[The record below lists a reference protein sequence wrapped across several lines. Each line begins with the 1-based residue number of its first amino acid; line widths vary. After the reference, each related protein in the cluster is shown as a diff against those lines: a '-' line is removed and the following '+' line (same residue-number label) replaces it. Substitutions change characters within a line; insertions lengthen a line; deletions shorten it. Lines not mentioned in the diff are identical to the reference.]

1 MLSYTLAQPA
11 YMPRMPE
18 TIEELG
24 ISASVVTDLL
34 MRRAYVAGTST
45 MASLSQTLKL
55 SPIIIESIFRE
66 LRQQQ
71 LVEVKGMV
79 GNDYSFTLTS
89 AGKQMAMERYQITRY
104 CGPAPVSLKQY
115 QRAVKSQ
122 SARVRTDRDAL
133 RKSLSD
139 LVLTDS
145 ILDRI
150 GPAVISQSSIFLYG
164 ATGGGKT
171 SIAERLLRIYGD
183 VIVLPYALEVDG
195 QIIQHYDPVV
205 HERVELFSD
214 DLDPR
219 WLICK
224 RPCVVAGG
232 ELVPSMLDL
241 RLDEATGIYAAPL
254 QLKANNGVFVIDDF
268 GRQLMSPRDLL
279 NRWIVP
285 LDRRVDYLMLRY
297 GVKFQIPFEMLV
309 VFATNLDPRELADE
323 AFLRRIQNKVYVE
336 PVDDASFDEILARV
350 VRARNLKCEQG
361 VGQYMREI
369 CIALGGSGELRAC
382 YPADICQIIIAIA
395 SYEGT
400 TPEVNRDNVYRA
412 ANLYFARK

>member
-1 MLSYTLAQPA
+1 MLSYTLAQPS

-24 ISASVVTDLL
+24 IAASVVTDLIL
-34 MRRAYVAGTST
+34 RRVYLSGTST
-45 MASLSQTLKL
+45 LTSLSQTLKL
-55 SPIIIESIFRE
+55 SPIIIEGVFRG

-79 GNDYSFTLTS
+79 GNDYSFTLTN
-89 AGKQMAMERYQITRY
+89 AGKSMAIERYQITRY

-122 SARVRTDRDAL
+122 AARVRTDRDSL
-133 RKSLSD
+133 RKALSD

-145 ILDRI
+145 LLDRV
-150 GPAVISQSSIFLYG
+150 GPAAISQTSIFLYG

-205 HERVELFSD
+205 HERVELFTD
-214 DLDPR
+214 ELDPR
-219 WLICK
+219 WLVCK
-224 RPCVVAGG
+224 RPCVIAGG

-309 VFATNLDPRELADE
+309 VFATNLDPLELADE
-323 AFLRRIQNKVYVE
+323 AFLRRIQNKVYIE
-336 PVDDASFDEILARV
+336 PVDDVCFDEILARV
-350 VRARNLKCEQG
+350 VRARNLRCEPG
-361 VGQYMREI
+361 SGLHLREL
-369 CIALGGSGELRAC
+369 CIAMGSGELRAC
-382 YPADICQIIIAIA
+382 YPADICAILIAIA
-395 SYEGT
+395 SYEGR
-400 TPEVNRDNVYRA
+400 TPEVNRENLQRA
-412 ANLYFARK
+412 TQLYFARK

>member
-1 MLSYTLAQPA
+1 MLSFTLAQPA
-11 YMPRMPE
+11 YIPKIPD

-24 ISASVVTDLL
+24 ISESVVTDLML
-34 MRRAYVAGTST
+34 RRIYVSGTT
-45 MASLSQTLKL
+45 SLTALSEALKL
-55 SPIIIESIFRE
+55 SPLIVEKVFRD
-66 LRQQQ
+66 LRHQQ
-71 LVEVKGMV
+71 LLDVKGMV
-79 GNDYSFTLTS
+79 GNDYTFSLTA
-89 AGKQMAMERYQITRY
+89 AGRNMALERYEITRY
-104 CGPAPVSLKQY
+104 CGPMPVPLKQY
-115 QRAVKSQ
+115 HRAVKCQ
-122 SARVRTDRDAL
+122 AARVRTDRDTL
-133 RKSLSD
+133 RKCFSD

-145 ILDRI
+145 LLDRI

-171 SIAERLLRIYGD
+171 SIAERLLRIFQD

-205 HERVELFSD
+205 HERVETFAEN
-214 DLDPR
+214 LDPR
-219 WLICK
+219 WVICK
-224 RPCVVAGG
+224 RPCVIAGG

-241 RLDEATGIYAAPL
+241 RLDDATGIYAAPL

-268 GRQLMSPRDLL
+268 GRQLIAPRDLL

-336 PVDDASFDEILARV
+336 PVEDACFDEILQRV
-350 VRARNLKCEQG
+350 VRARNLACDPDAPA
-361 VGQYMREI
+361 
-369 CIALGGSGELRAC
+369 ALRRLCTTLGPGELRAC
-382 YPADICQIIIAIA
+382 YPADICNILIAI
-395 SYEGT
+395 SLYEGR
-400 TPEVNRDNVYRA
+400 TPEVNA
-412 ANLYFARK
+412 ANLERAAHLYFAKK